1 MITRLENPA
10 DAAELFETFHDT
22 MVLSC
27 LSGMM
32 GDVYAVAEW
41 PLCSAVAVLGD
52 FSFFAGQPSEE
63 LLRFQPAGQP
73 YCLLTPQNDIWAAEI
88 RRVFGKAVSPRTRY
102 AFYRDAS
109 GFVPKKLQEMA
120 ALLPEGVVLS
130 PIDDALYVRCLSEEW
145 ARDFVSNYESP
156 EAFARMGV
164 GFLALRDGEVLAGAS
179 SYSSYPGGIEI
190 EIDTRKDQ
198 RRQGLARAC
207 GARLMLECLERGLY
221 PSWDA
226 ANKISVHLAETLG
239 YRFREEYTVYQWEK
253 EKEKEK

>member
-10 DAAELFETFHDT
+10 EAAPLFDSFDDT

-32 GDVYAVAEW
+32 GGVYAVAEW
-41 PLCSAVAVLGD
+41 PLYSAAAVLGD
-52 FSFFAGQPSEE
+52 FAFFAGQPSEE
-63 LLRFQPAGQP
+63 LLRFRPGARP
-73 YCLLTPQNDIWAAEI
+73 YVILTPQSGAWAAEI
-88 RRVFGKAVSPRTRY
+88 RRVFGKRAVPNTRY
-102 AFYRDAS
+102 AFHRDAS
-109 GFVPKKLQEMA
+109 GFVPKDLREMA
-120 ALLPEGVVLS
+120 ELLPEGVALF

-156 EAFARMGV
+156 EAFVRMGV

-253 EKEKEK
+253 EK